1 MAHYIPVML
10 YALPIAAETTKVVY
24 SDAYQLAAST
34 IPKPGDPQWYFSFIL
49 LFFLVLAFIVVVLP
63 KWRKG
68 AEPSAVVSALPPATG
83 AHHSCECGS
92 RLQEVET
99 RLRELEGLAPTI
111 QLSVERAMQEAL
123 GHFREE
129 LTRNSERNR
138 EDIKAEMK
146 DSERRV
152 CAMFAAQSKSFRDST
167 ILQVKNLLST
177 RGTSN
182 G

>member
-1 MAHYIPVML
+1 MAAYILTMPDLLSTAV
-10 YALPIAAETTKVVY
+10 ETTKVAP
-24 SDAYQLAAST
+24 SNAYQLAAST
-34 IPKPGDPQWYFSFIL
+34 IPKPGDPQWYFAFIL
-49 LFFLVLAFIVVVLP
+49 LFFLVMAFIVVVLP

-68 AEPSAVVSALPPATG
+68 AEPAAAAPALPPAAG
-83 AHHSCECGS
+83 PAGSCECGA
-92 RLQEVET
+92 RLHEVET
-99 RLRELEGLAPTI
+99 RLQELEGLAPTI

-138 EDIKAEMK
+138 ADIKAEMK

-152 CAMFAAQSKSFRDST
+152 CAMFATQAKSFRDST
-167 ILQVKNLLST
+167 ILQVRSLLVN
-177 RGTSN
+177 RGTTN